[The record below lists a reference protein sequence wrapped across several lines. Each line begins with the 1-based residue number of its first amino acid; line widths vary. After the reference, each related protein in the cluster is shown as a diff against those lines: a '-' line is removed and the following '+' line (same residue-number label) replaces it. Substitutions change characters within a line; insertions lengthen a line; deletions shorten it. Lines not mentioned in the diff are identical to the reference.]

1 VSDSYTMRVA
11 EAVETLRADNARLI
25 AEVADLRADNARL
38 IAEVADLRHD
48 LERSMARNAA
58 VLNAHHKALDETMK
72 QQDVET
78 VAQQRNYGKMNDSL
92 QARQRDTDRAAE
104 DGGMS
109 TGGSENELQ
118 FGTELLGAV
127 GWIGSDR
134 SAPRAAPHRMRI
146 LQMTRGTRVHLIGK
160 KRTAYVRSARRT
172 PAGLEI
178 QLTKPLGG
186 YVWHMASEL
195 EVI

>member
-25 AEVADLRADNARL
+25 AEVADLR
-38 IAEVADLRHD
+38 HD
-48 LERSMARNAA
+48 LERS
-58 VLNAHHKALDETMK
+58 
-72 QQDVET
+72 
-78 VAQQRNYGKMNDSL
+78 
-92 QARQRDTDRAAE
+92 
-104 DGGMS
+104 MS

-134 SAPRAAPHRMRI
+134 SAPRAAPHRMRV
-146 LQMTRGTRVHLIGK
+146 LQMTRGTRVRLIGK